1 MKRRTALPP
10 GALLLLACT
19 AAPVPDDDTG
29 AVSRSPSTTETAA
42 VTAPASDSVSIEVE
56 LPADVA
62 HGQPIQ
68 LVVRARNTTDRQL
81 DLYLRGRE
89 PTVDI
94 RVRDA
99 ASRVV
104 WERLRDEII
113 PAIVQLRTLAP
124 GEVLEVRLDWDQRTN
139 DEEPVAPG
147 SYTIRALLLTETEPL
162 WSETHPITIRG
173 E

>member
-1 MKRRTALPP
+1 MHRTALLP
-10 GALLLLACT
+10 GALLLLACN
-19 AAPVPDDDTG
+19 AAPVPDADTG
-29 AVSRSPSTTETAA
+29 AVSRSPTTAETPA
-42 VTAPASDSVSIEVE
+42 VTAPASDSVSIELE

-62 HGQPIQ
+62 HGQSIPI
-68 LVVRARNTTDRQL
+68 VVRARNTTDRQL
-81 DLYLRGRE
+81 DVYLRGRE

-124 GEVLEVRLDWDQRTN
+124 GEALEVRLDWDQRTN

-147 SYTIRALLLTETEPL
+147 TYTIRASLLTETEPL
-162 WSETHPITIRG
+162 WSETAEITIR
-173 E
+173 EE